1 MPSLSRFFPILPV
14 RISHP
19 TVYLNRETDRSSL
32 KKQVISEGP
41 RLEVRDFTPFLERM
55 ELSSPRSQALAHE
68 AHLSE
73 QKLKLQRNNDLTY
86 SEGAGKATSLCCTG
100 VSLYGGYFTY
110 IILHRNFIRSVDVR

>member
-32 KKQVISEGP
+32 KKQVISEGS
-41 RLEVRDFTPFLERM
+41 RLEVRDFTSFLERM
-55 ELSSPRSQALAHE
+55 ELSSPQSQE

-73 QKLKLQRNNDLTY
+73 QKLKLQRKHDLTY
-86 SEGAGKATSLCCTG
+86 SEVAGKVTSLCCTG

-110 IILHRNFIRSVDVR
+110 IILHRNFIRSVVVR